1 MAAENPMES
10 LKDEATCSICL
21 DYFEDPVSIRCGHN
35 FCRACITQY
44 WRKSDTNFSC
54 PQCRKIVQHRNF
66 KPNRVLA
73 NVVEIAKQ
81 LSLQA
86 AKDSGGER
94 ECEKHQEALKLFCE
108 EDQNLICSIC
118 RDSWDHR
125 AHTVVPIEEAAQNYK
140 VHIQRQLEFL
150 KQERDEVLGFK
161 RSGQMKTQK
170 LLKQAETQR
179 QKIVSEF
186 QQVRRLVE
194 EKQRLLLAQM
204 DEINKDILK
213 RQNNY
218 IAKITEETSRLDH
231 LISELEGKFQQ
242 PASEFLQDIRSTL
255 SMYEAPSHSPS
266 FSTVLEGAW
275 TLGARFTKDISSA
288 WSEYMAPSH
297 SASFLSTLEGVWT
310 AGAKFVK
317 DVRSTLSGGRQR
329 TFENPVSLSP
339 EFKWGSWDFSEKTR
353 IPHNILKN
361 FKETL
366 VSEWRL
372 DKENVTL
379 DPDMGNPW
387 LIVSEDQ
394 KSMRWQNPYNSF
406 RVEDVSFLPALGCE
420 AFTSGRHYW
429 EVELKGEGNVHLGV
443 ARESVKRM
451 GKVSLNPKAGV
462 WVIEQLGPYY
472 RAFTSPITNLSLS
485 QSPRKIGVYL
495 DYEGGQVTFFDADTK
510 ALIFAFPPASFTGQ
524 RICPFFFL
532 FGVNSQ
538 LRLCP

>member
-1 MAAENPMES
+1 MSQFQEGKHPAAAAGGTYFLAQEIEPYPVTLSWGAMAAENPVES

-35 FCRACITQY
+35 FCRACITRY
-44 WRKSDTNFSC
+44 WRESDTNFSC
-54 PQCRKIVQHRNF
+54 PQCRKIVQYRNF

-73 NVVEIAKQ
+73 NVVEIAKR

-86 AKDSGGER
+86 ENNSEGER

-108 EDQNLICSIC
+108 EDQNLICWIC

-150 KQERDEVLGFK
+150 KKERDEVLAFK
-161 RSGQMKTQK
+161 QSGEMKTQK
-170 LLKQAETQR
+170 LLKQTETQR

-186 QQVRRLVE
+186 QQVRQLVE
-194 EKQRLLLAQM
+194 EKQRLLLAQLN
-204 DEINKDILK
+204 EINKDILK

-218 IAKITEETSRLDH
+218 IAKITEEISRLDH
-231 LISELEGKFQQ
+231 LISELEGKCQQ
-242 PASEFLQDIRSTL
+242 PASEFLQ
-255 SMYEAPSHSPS
+255 
-266 FSTVLEGAW
+266 
-275 TLGARFTKDISSA
+275 
-288 WSEYMAPSH
+288 
-297 SASFLSTLEGVWT
+297 
-310 AGAKFVK
+310 

-353 IPHNILKN
+353 ILHNILKN

-379 DPDMGNPW
+379 DPDTGNPW
-387 LIVSEDQ
+387 LIVSKDQ

-406 RVEDVSFLPALGCE
+406 RVEDLSLLPALGCE

-429 EVELKGEGNVHLGV
+429 EVELKEEGNVRLGV

-451 GKVSLNPKAGV
+451 GKVNLKPKAGV
-462 WVIEQLGPYY
+462 WAMEQLGPYY
-472 RAFTSPITNLSLS
+472 RAYTSPITNLSLS
-485 QSPRKIGVYL
+485 RSPRKIGVYL
-495 DYEGGQVTFFDADTK
+495 DYEGGQVTFYDADTK

-524 RICPFFFL
+524 RIHPFFSL

>member
-140 VHIQRQLEFL
+140 
-150 KQERDEVLGFK
+150 
-161 RSGQMKTQK
+161 
-170 LLKQAETQR
+170 KQAETQR
-179 QKIVSEF
+179 QRIVSEF
-186 QQVRRLVE
+186 QQVRQLLE
-194 EKQRLLLAQM
+194 EKQRLLLAQL

-218 IAKITEETSRLDH
+218 IAKITEEISRLDH
-231 LISELEGKFQQ
+231 LISELKGKCQQ
-242 PASEFLQDIRSTL
+242 PASEFLQDVRSTL

-288 WSEYMAPSH
+288 WSE
-297 SASFLSTLEGVWT
+297 
-310 AGAKFVK
+310 
-317 DVRSTLSGGRQR
+317 
-329 TFENPVSLSP
+329 
-339 EFKWGSWDFSEKTR
+339 
-353 IPHNILKN
+353 
-361 FKETL
+361 
-366 VSEWRL
+366 
-372 DKENVTL
+372 
-379 DPDMGNPW
+379 
-387 LIVSEDQ
+387 
-394 KSMRWQNPYNSF
+394 
-406 RVEDVSFLPALGCE
+406 
-420 AFTSGRHYW
+420 
-429 EVELKGEGNVHLGV
+429 
-443 ARESVKRM
+443 
-451 GKVSLNPKAGV
+451 
-462 WVIEQLGPYY
+462 
-472 RAFTSPITNLSLS
+472 
-485 QSPRKIGVYL
+485 
-495 DYEGGQVTFFDADTK
+495 
-510 ALIFAFPPASFTGQ
+510 
-524 RICPFFFL
+524 
-532 FGVNSQ
+532 
-538 LRLCP
+538 

>member
-1 MAAENPMES
+1 MAAENPVES

-108 EDQNLICSIC
+108 EDQNLICWIC

-140 VHIQRQLEFL
+140 AHIQRQLEFL
-150 KQERDEVLGFK
+150 KQERDEVLDFK
-161 RSGQMKTQK
+161 RSGEMKTQK
-170 LLKQAETQR
+170 LLKQTETQR

-186 QQVRRLVE
+186 QQVRQLVE
-194 EKQRLLLAQM
+194 EKQRFLLAQL

-218 IAKITEETSRLDH
+218 IAKITEEISRLDH
-231 LISELEGKFQQ
+231 LISELEGKCQQ

-255 SMYEAPSHSPS
+255 S
-266 FSTVLEGAW
+266 
-275 TLGARFTKDISSA
+275 
-288 WSEYMAPSH
+288 
-297 SASFLSTLEGVWT
+297 
-310 AGAKFVK
+310 
-317 DVRSTLSGGRQR
+317 GGRQR
-329 TFENPVSLSP
+329 TFENPVNLSP

-353 IPHNILKN
+353 ILHNILKN

-379 DPDMGNPW
+379 DPDTGNPW

-394 KSMRWQNPYNSF
+394 KGMRWQNPYNNF
-406 RVEDVSFLPALGCE
+406 RVEDLSFLPVLGCE

-429 EVELKGEGNVHLGV
+429 EVELKEGGNVRLGV

-451 GKVSLNPKAGV
+451 GKVSLKPKAGV
-462 WVIEQLGPYY
+462 WAIEQLGPYY
-472 RAFTSPITNLSLS
+472 QAFTSPITNLSLS
-485 QSPRKIGVYL
+485 RSPRKIGVYL
-495 DYEGGQVTFFDADTK
+495 DYEGGQVTFYDADTK
-510 ALIFAFPPASFTGQ
+510 ALIFAFPPTSFTGQ
-524 RICPFFFL
+524 RIRPFFFL